1 MLELMR
7 FHQTSSAIVFEDEPV
22 TPHDL
27 RTRAFLRIIEVVSDE
42 FEDDVIA
49 RKRKHKHHHP
59 ARAFGRDKPVVRVT
73 QMTDEISVE
82 LRLAM
87 PMVADRVIEIDQTF
101 PRHEFAQ
108 AAHQFVWTFRV
119 DAEIGAGKREQN
131 RQVSLADKDR
141 VEINSG
147 FVFVPQAQRNRDRRL
162 VPFIAKRPPN

>member
-7 FHQTSSAIVFEDEPV
+7 FHQTPSAIVFEDEPV
-22 TPHDL
+22 TLHDL
-27 RTRAFLRIIEVVSDE
+27 RTRAFLRIIEVVSNE

-59 ARAFGRDKPVVRVT
+59 AHDFGRDKPVVRGT

-87 PMVADRVIEIDQTF
+87 LMVANRVIDIEQTF
-101 PRHEFAQ
+101 PLHEFTQ

-119 DAEIGAGKREQN
+119 DAELAAGPRE
-131 RQVSLADKDR
+131 
-141 VEINSG
+141 
-147 FVFVPQAQRNRDRRL
+147 
-162 VPFIAKRPPN
+162 